1 MEVNNGRGKSYY
13 TKKRAKYQN
22 AKPNNSINM
31 KSYSIKLPC
40 YVVAFAF
47 DVFHFP

>member
-1 MEVNNGRGKSYY
+1 MGEEKAITQKNERNIR
-13 TKKRAKYQN
+13 TQ
-22 AKPNNSINM
+22 NNSINM